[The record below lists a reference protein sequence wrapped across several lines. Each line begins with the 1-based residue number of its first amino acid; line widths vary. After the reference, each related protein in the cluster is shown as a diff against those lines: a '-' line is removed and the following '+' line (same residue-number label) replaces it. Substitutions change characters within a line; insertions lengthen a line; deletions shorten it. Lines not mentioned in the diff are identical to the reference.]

1 MRAEKR
7 DPKGRS
13 VLTSGGEAEAC
24 YHAGVS
30 RGRISGKTRLLA
42 LIGQPVGHSLSPAM
56 HNAAFAEDG
65 LDFVYVCLDV
75 DPEDLPGAVRGLEAL
90 KFRGFNV
97 TMPHKRA
104 MVGLVDGL
112 DDGARVSGAVN
123 TVVIE
128 ASGTRGYN
136 TDGGGMVMA
145 CEEAGIELSG
155 ESVLLLGSGGTAAA
169 IAVAF
174 GEAGVGNLHIASR
187 NIEHAAR
194 LRDKLR
200 HTGIGKISVGSLSSL
215 ERDASD
221 ADVIVNATPLGMK
234 EGDPLP
240 LPPEH
245 VRQERAICDVVYRPG
260 EETPL
265 VRLARERGARVVAGG
280 RMLLYQG
287 VLAQK
292 LWTGRNPN
300 VGAMDRAIS

>member
-1 MRAEKR
+1 M
-7 DPKGRS
+7 
-13 VLTSGGEAEAC
+13 
-24 YHAGVS
+24 
-30 RGRISGKTRLLA
+30 ISGRTRLLA

-56 HNAAFAEDG
+56 HNAAFAEDDI
-65 LDFVYVCLDV
+65 DFVYVCLDV
-75 DPEDLPGAVRGLEAL
+75 DPDSLAAAVEGLKAL

-128 ASGTRGYN
+128 ASGTRGHN

-155 ESVLLLGSGGTAAA
+155 KRVLLLGSGGTAAA

-174 GEAGVGNLHIASR
+174 GGAGVGDLHIANR
-187 NIEHAAR
+187 DVEHAVR
-194 LRDKLR
+194 LQDKLR
-200 HTGIGKISVGSLSSL
+200 QTGMKRLSVGSLAAL
-215 ERDASD
+215 EQDAPD

-240 LPPEH
+240 LPFGY
-245 VRQERAICDVVYRPG
+245 VQGGRAICDVVYRPG
-260 EETPL
+260 KETPL
-265 VRLARERGARVVAGG
+265 VRLAKERGARVVAGG

-292 LWTGRNPN
+292 LWTGRDPN
-300 VGAMDRAIS
+300 VEAMDRAIS

>member
-1 MRAEKR
+1 M
-7 DPKGRS
+7 
-13 VLTSGGEAEAC
+13 
-24 YHAGVS
+24 
-30 RGRISGKTRLLA
+30 ISGRTQLLA

-75 DPEDLPGAVRGLEAL
+75 DPEDLPAAVLGLKAL

-104 MVGLVDGL
+104 MVPLVDGL

-123 TVVIE
+123 TVVID
-128 ASGTRGYN
+128 ASGMRGYN
-136 TDGGGMVMA
+136 TDGCGMVMA
-145 CEEAGIELSG
+145 CEKAGIELSG
-155 ESVLLLGSGGTAAA
+155 KSVLLLGSGGTASA

-174 GEAGVGNLHIASR
+174 CEAGVGDLHIANR
-187 NIEHAAR
+187 DTDHAAR

-200 HTGIGKISVGSLSSL
+200 LTGVEGISVSSLSSL
-215 ERDASD
+215 KQGAPD

-240 LPPEH
+240 LPPEY
-245 VRQERAICDVVYRPG
+245 VQKGGAICDVVYRPG
-260 EETPL
+260 KETPL
-265 VRLARERGARVVAGG
+265 VRLAKERGARHVAGG

-292 LWTGRNPN
+292 LWTGRDPN
-300 VGAMDRAIS
+300 VQAMDRAIS

>member
-1 MRAEKR
+1 M
-7 DPKGRS
+7 
-13 VLTSGGEAEAC
+13 
-24 YHAGVS
+24 S
-30 RGRISGKTRLLA
+30 RGRISGETRLLA

-75 DPEDLPGAVRGLEAL
+75 DSDDLPEAVLGLKAL
-90 KFRGFNV
+90 KLRGFNI

-128 ASGTRGYN
+128 ESGMRGYN

-145 CEEAGIELSG
+145 CEEAGIDLSG
-155 ESVLLLGSGGTAAA
+155 KSVLLLGSGGTASA

-174 GEAGVGNLHIASR
+174 CKTGVGDLHIANR
-187 NIEHAAR
+187 DVEHAAR

-200 HTGIGKISVGSLSSL
+200 PTGVKRLSVSSL
-215 ERDASD
+215 AALEHEAID

-240 LPPEH
+240 LPPEY
-245 VRQERAICDVVYRPG
+245 VQRARTVCDVVYRPG
-260 EETPL
+260 KETPL
-265 VRLARERGARVVAGG
+265 VRLAKERGARHVAGG

-292 LWTGRNPN
+292 LWTGRKPN
-300 VGAMDRAIS
+300 VEAMDRAIS

>member
-1 MRAEKR
+1 M
-7 DPKGRS
+7 
-13 VLTSGGEAEAC
+13 
-24 YHAGVS
+24 
-30 RGRISGKTRLLA
+30 ISGRTRLLA

-75 DPEDLPGAVRGLEAL
+75 DPEYLSAAVLGLKAL

-112 DDGARVSGAVN
+112 DEGARVSGAVN
-123 TVVIE
+123 TVVID
-128 ASGTRGYN
+128 ASGMRGYN

-145 CEEAGIELSG
+145 CEEAGIDLSG
-155 ESVLLLGSGGTAAA
+155 KSVLLLGSGGTASA

-174 GEAGVGNLHIASR
+174 GEAGIGDLHIANR
-187 NIEHAAR
+187 DVEHAAR

-200 HTGIGKISVGSLSSL
+200 LTGVERISVSSL
-215 ERDASD
+215 AALEQDGPD

-240 LPPEH
+240 LPPEY
-245 VRQERAICDVVYRPG
+245 VRRGRAVCDVVYRPG
-260 EETPL
+260 KETPL
-265 VRLARERGARVVAGG
+265 VRLAKERGVRHVAGG

-300 VGAMDRAIS
+300 VEAMDRAIS

>member
-1 MRAEKR
+1 M
-7 DPKGRS
+7 
-13 VLTSGGEAEAC
+13 
-24 YHAGVS
+24 
-30 RGRISGKTRLLA
+30 ISGRTRLLA

-56 HNAAFAEDG
+56 HNAAFAEDD

-75 DPEDLPGAVRGLEAL
+75 DPEALPAAVLGLKAL

-104 MVGLVDGL
+104 VVPLVDGL

-123 TVVIE
+123 TVVID
-128 ASGTRGYN
+128 ASGMRGYN

-155 ESVLLLGSGGTAAA
+155 KSVLLLGSGGTASA

-174 GEAGVGNLHIASR
+174 CKTGVSDLHIANR
-187 NIEHAAR
+187 DTEHAAS

-200 HTGIGKISVGSLSSL
+200 LTGMEGISVGSLASL
-215 ERDASD
+215 EHDAPD
-221 ADVIVNATPLGMK
+221 ADVIVNATSLGMK
-234 EGDPLP
+234 EGDYLP
-240 LPPEH
+240 LPPEY
-245 VRQERAICDVVYRPG
+245 VQRGRAICDVVYRPG
-260 EETPL
+260 KETPL
-265 VRLARERGARVVAGG
+265 VRLAQERGARVVAGG

-292 LWTGRNPN
+292 LWTGRKPN
-300 VGAMDRAIS
+300 VEAMDRAIS

>member
-1 MRAEKR
+1 
-7 DPKGRS
+7 
-13 VLTSGGEAEAC
+13 
-24 YHAGVS
+24 
-30 RGRISGKTRLLA
+30 

-75 DPEDLPGAVRGLEAL
+75 DPDALPAAVLGLKAL

-104 MVGLVDGL
+104 VVPFVDGL

-123 TVVIE
+123 TVVID
-128 ASGTRGYN
+128 ASGMRGYN

-155 ESVLLLGSGGTAAA
+155 KSVLLLGSGATASA

-174 GEAGVGNLHIASR
+174 CKTGVSDLHIANR
-187 NIEHAAR
+187 DTEHAAR

-200 HTGIGKISVGSLSSL
+200 LTGMEGISVGSLASL
-215 ERDASD
+215 EHEPPD
-221 ADVIVNATPLGMK
+221 ADVIVNATSLGMK
-234 EGDPLP
+234 EGDSLP
-240 LPPEH
+240 LPPEY
-245 VRQERAICDVVYRPG
+245 VQRGRAICDVVYRPG
-260 EETPL
+260 KVTPL
-265 VRLARERGARVVAGG
+265 VRLAQERGARVVAGG

-292 LWTGRNPN
+292 LWTGRKPN
-300 VGAMDRAIS
+300 VEAMDRAIS

>member
-1 MRAEKR
+1 M
-7 DPKGRS
+7 
-13 VLTSGGEAEAC
+13 
-24 YHAGVS
+24 
-30 RGRISGKTRLLA
+30 ISGRTRLLA

-75 DPEDLPGAVRGLEAL
+75 DPEDLPAAVLGLKAL

-97 TMPHKRA
+97 TMPHKRE

-128 ASGTRGYN
+128 GSGMRGYN

-145 CEEAGIELSG
+145 CEEAGIDLSG
-155 ESVLLLGSGGTAAA
+155 KSVLILGSGGTASA

-174 GEAGVGNLHIASR
+174 CEAGIGDLHIANR
-187 NIEHAAR
+187 DTEHAAR
-194 LRDKLR
+194 LQDKLR
-200 HTGIGKISVGSLSSL
+200 QTGVERLSVSSL
-215 ERDASD
+215 ASLEHDAPD

-240 LPPEH
+240 LPPEY
-245 VRQERAICDVVYRPG
+245 VLRGRAICDVVYRPG
-260 EETPL
+260 KETPL
-265 VRLARERGARVVAGG
+265 VRLAKERGARHVAGG

-300 VGAMDRAIS
+300 VEAMDRAIS